1 MSETSIDFEEIR
13 RLIPQAHP
21 MLMLDRVTELE
32 PDRRVVG
39 HKCVTGNEAFFQGH
53 FPGMAIMPAALV
65 LEALAQATIVLVRK
79 SAEARGGAPETD
91 AVWLFG
97 SVHAR
102 MHRPVLPGDV
112 LRLEIKLVKILGD
125 GGAAEGTA
133 SVDGKPAVTA
143 EMYFTKARTADLRR
157 R

>member
-1 MSETSIDFEEIR
+1 MPETLIDFEEIR
-13 RLIPQAHP
+13 RLVPQAHP

-32 PDRRVVG
+32 PGARIVG

-79 SAEARGGAPETD
+79 SAEARGAAPDPD

-102 MHRPVLPGDV
+102 MQRPVLPGDV
-112 LRLEIKLVKILGD
+112 MRLEVKLVKILGD
-125 GGAAEGTA
+125 GGAAEGVA

-143 EMYFTKARTADLRR
+143 EMYFTKARVADLRR

>member
-1 MSETSIDFEEIR
+1 MPETLIDFEEIR
-13 RLIPQAHP
+13 RLVPQAHP

-32 PDRRVVG
+32 PGVRVVG

-79 SAEARGGAPETD
+79 SAETRGGAPED
-91 AVWLFG
+91 GVVWLFG

-112 LRLEIKLVKILGD
+112 LRLESRLVKVFGD
-125 GGAAEGTA
+125 GGAAEGVA
-133 SVDGKPAVTA
+133 SVEGQPAVTA
-143 EMYFTKARTADLRR
+143 EMYFTKARVADLRR